1 MLSIKRDGKQGGE
14 RFPIPTEGEIEGKL
28 IVLES
33 IAIACVEDTV
43 AHSNADAIT
52 KLRENIER
60 MVRERCHPLK
70 LSPDDEVAAQQ
81 YALEFFDAV
90 VEEVL
95 RRRSERKAEPVRDV
109 DP

>member
-1 MLSIKRDGKQGGE
+1 MKHA
-14 RFPIPTEGEIEGKL
+14 GEIEGKL

-33 IAIACVEDTV
+33 IALVCVEDTL
-43 AHSNADAIT
+43 AHRNANAIA

-70 LSPDDEVAAQQ
+70 LAPDDEVAAQQ

-90 VEEVL
+90 VDEVF
-95 RRRSERKAEPVRDV
+95 RRRSQRPVRDL